1 MTKTIIKQQ
10 QNAET
15 LVALYIYIY
24 IDTFTDKWNSLTRPH
39 TSVLKNKTVLVFA
52 QKIEKYFVDF
62 KTYLLGKMRSFC
74 AHFTSGYI

>member
-1 MTKTIIKQQ
+1 MSIK
-10 QNAET
+10 AET
-15 LVALYIYIY
+15 VGAVH
-24 IDTFTDKWNSLTRPH
+24 TQTHPH